1 MKKIRVGQG
10 FDVHRFKSGRLLKL
24 CGLTLPGETGLDG
37 HSDADV
43 GLHAVTD
50 AILGAVAQGDIGE
63 HFPDSDP
70 RWTEADSSVF
80 VARAIEMAAAEGFA
94 IVNCDLT
101 FVGQRPRIIPYR
113 EDLRDSLAEILGI
126 PVSVVSVKA
135 TTTEGLG
142 FVGRSEGL
150 AALAMVLLAEQPR
163 HE

>member
-1 MKKIRVGQG
+1 
-10 FDVHRFKSGRLLKL
+10 
-24 CGLTLPGETGLDG
+24 
-37 HSDADV
+37 
-43 GLHAVTD
+43 LHAVTD

-126 PVSVVSVKA
+126 PMSVVSVKA

-150 AALAMVLLAEQPR
+150 AVLAMVLLAEQPR

>member
-1 MKKIRVGQG
+1 VNGLRVGQG
-10 FDVHRFKSGRLLKL
+10 FDVHRFKSGRPLKL
-24 CGLTLPGETGLDG
+24 CGLTLPGETGLEG

-113 EDLRDSLAEILGI
+113 EDLRDSLA
-126 PVSVVSVKA
+126 A

-150 AALAMVLLAEQPR
+150 AVLAMVLLAEQPR